1 MKNTDYQQ
9 AKTEYNRALKFIEG
23 LIVLI
28 LVSLMTFILVFTTVD
43 LVVLIVKEMVT
54 PPKFLISIGK
64 LQEMLGLVML
74 ILIGIELLESIKTY
88 LSEQRLHVEVVLMV
102 AIIAVSRKVIILNI
116 KETSANVLVA
126 IASIILALSLGY
138 YLVKR
143 ARLDEEK
150 MLQK

>member
-1 MKNTDYQQ
+1 MKTTDYQQ

-28 LVSLMTFILVFTTVD
+28 LVSLMTFILVFTTID
-43 LVVLIVKEMVT
+43 LVVLIVKEMAT

-116 KETSANVLVA
+116 KETSASVLVA
-126 IASIILALSLGY
+126 IAAIILALSLGY

>member
-1 MKNTDYQQ
+1 MKNTDYHQ
-9 AKTEYNRALKFIEG
+9 AQTEYNRALRFVEG

-28 LVSLMTFILVFTTVD
+28 LVSLMTFILVFTTID

-54 PPKFLISIGK
+54 PPKFLISIAK

-102 AIIAVSRKVIILNI
+102 AIIAISRKVIILNI

-126 IASIILALSLGY
+126 ISSIILALSLGY

>member
-1 MKNTDYQQ
+1 
-9 AKTEYNRALKFIEG
+9 
-23 LIVLI
+23 
-28 LVSLMTFILVFTTVD
+28 
-43 LVVLIVKEMVT
+43 
-54 PPKFLISIGK
+54 
-64 LQEMLGLVML
+64 MLGLVML

-116 KETSANVLVA
+116 KETSASVLVA
-126 IASIILALSLGY
+126 IASIILALSVGY